1 MAKWTI
7 IKHADL
13 LKPPGPGRADR
24 VKIFLEKIKSGSPFE
39 TTAGNVVLDK
49 TQLAAVQ
56 KDIRK
61 SGFSM
66 LMSGKVGSKR
76 ITVQYPN
83 HFYKSLEF
91 GGKGVGSGT
100 SAEDDALLKFR
111 KNLHEELA
119 KSKTKTIRVK
129 VGKRTVNVADI
140 VSTPGTPKSDFHL
153 VDDKGKAVAWISHK
167 AAKKAKDFQQYGGLT
182 KEFDTHYKKSKDV
195 VSFLNKVKQ
204 MRPKGLV
211 RGDSLWRYV
220 KDKQVILYTVWGP
233 DYGKNPGINNVDEFH
248 QDEMKLVK
256 VGSTYQIKSLHKM
269 VNGELPKNSS
279 SLGDYT
285 GIYVARFT
293 SDRPGLGIAF
303 ARIGVFARAYV
314 SGQATEI

>member
-7 IKHADL
+7 LGHSEL
-13 LKPPGPGRADR
+13 LKPPGPNRADR

-39 TTAGNVVLDK
+39 TTIGNVVIDK
-49 TQLAAVQ
+49 IQLASIQ

-61 SGFSM
+61 AGFSM
-66 LMSGKVGSKR
+66 LMGGKAGAKR
-76 ITVQYPN
+76 VTVQYPKQ
-83 HFYKSLEF
+83 FYKTAEF
-91 GGKGVGSGT
+91 GGKGIGSGT

-111 KNLHEELA
+111 KNIHEALA
-119 KSKTKTIRVK
+119 KSKTRTIKVK

-140 VSTPGTPKSDFHL
+140 ISTPGTPKSDFHL

-167 AAKKAKDFQQYGGLT
+167 AAKTAKDFQQYGGLT

-195 VSFLNKVKQ
+195 VAFLDTVRK
-204 MRPKGLV
+204 MRPKGLQ

-220 KDKQVILYTVWGP
+220 KDKKVVLYTVWGP
-233 DYGKNPGINNVDEFH
+233 DYGKTPGINNVDEFH

-256 VGSTYQIKSLHKM
+256 VGSVYEIKSLHKM
-269 VNGELPKNSS
+269 INGQLPKPS

-285 GIYVARFT
+285 GIYVARYT

-314 SGQATEI
+314 SGKATEV

>member
-7 IKHADL
+7 LAHSEL
-13 LKPPGPGRADR
+13 LKPPGPNRADR
-24 VKIFLEKIKSGSPFE
+24 VKIFLEKVKNGSPFE
-39 TTAGNVVLDK
+39 TTLGNVVIDK
-49 TQLAAVQ
+49 TLLAAIQ
-56 KDIRK
+56 KEIKK
-61 SGFSM
+61 SGFNM
-66 LMSGKVGSKR
+66 LMGGKIGSKR
-76 ITVQYPN
+76 VTIQYPKQ
-83 HFYKSLEF
+83 FYKTPEF
-91 GGKGVGSGT
+91 GGKGIGSGT
-100 SAEDDALLKFR
+100 SAEDTALLKFK
-111 KNLHEELA
+111 KNLHEALA
-119 KSKTKTIRVK
+119 KSKTKTIKVK

-195 VSFLNKVKQ
+195 MSFLNKVKQ
-204 MRPKGLV
+204 MRPKGLE

-220 KDKQVILYTVWGP
+220 KDKNVVLYTVWGP
-233 DYGKNPGINNVDEFH
+233 DYGGSPGINNVDEFH
-248 QDEMKLVK
+248 QDEMTLIK

-269 VNGELPKNSS
+269 INGELPKNS

-293 SDRPGLGIAF
+293 SDRPGLGIPF

>member
-1 MAKWTI
+1 MAQWKI
-7 IKHADL
+7 LGHSEL
-13 LKPPGPGRADR
+13 LKPPGPNRADR

-39 TTAGNVVLDK
+39 TTMGNVVIDK
-49 TQLAAVQ
+49 VQLPAIQ

-66 LMSGKVGSKR
+66 LMGGKVGNKKV
-76 ITVQYPN
+76 IVQYPKQ
-83 HFYKSLEF
+83 FYKSLEF

-111 KNLHEELA
+111 KNLHEALA
-119 KSKTKTIRVK
+119 KSKTKTIKIK
-129 VGKRTVNVADI
+129 VGKRTVSAADI

-153 VDDKGKAVAWISHK
+153 IDDKGKAVAWISHK

-182 KEFDTHYKKSKDV
+182 KEYDTHYRHLKDV
-195 VSFLNKVKQ
+195 TSFLDKVRR
-204 MRPKGLV
+204 MRPKGLE

-220 KDKQVILYTVWGP
+220 KDKKVVLYTVWGP
-233 DYGKNPGINNVDEFH
+233 DYGKARGINNVDEFH

-256 VGSTYQIKSLHKM
+256 SGSSYEIKSLHKM
-269 VNGELPKNSS
+269 VNGELPKNS

-293 SDRPGLGIAF
+293 SDRPGLGIPF

>member
-1 MAKWTI
+1 MAQWKILT
-7 IKHADL
+7 HSEL
-13 LKPPGPGRADR
+13 LKPPGPTREDR
-24 VKIFLEKIKSGSPFE
+24 VKVFLDKINSGSPFE
-39 TTAGNVVLDK
+39 TTLGDVVIDK
-49 TQLAAVQ
+49 IQLAAIK

-66 LMSGKVGSKR
+66 LMGGKIGSKR
-76 ITVQYPN
+76 VTVQYPKQ
-83 HFYKSLEF
+83 FYKSNEF

-100 SAEDDALLKFR
+100 SAEDNALLMFR
-111 KNLHEELA
+111 KALKQTIA
-119 KSKTKTIRVK
+119 KHKTKTIKIK
-129 VGKRTVNVADI
+129 VGKRLVNVADI
-140 VSTPGTPKSDFHL
+140 ISTPGTPKSDFHL
-153 VDDKGKAVAWISHK
+153 VDDSGRAVAWISHK

-195 VSFLNKVKQ
+195 MSFLDTVKKL
-204 MRPKGLV
+204 RPKGLQ

-220 KDKQVILYTVWGP
+220 KDKKVVLYTVWGP
-233 DYGKNPGINNVDEFH
+233 DFGGAPGINNVDEFH

-256 VGSTYQIKSLHKM
+256 TGTSYTIQSLHKM
-269 VNGELPKNSS
+269 VNGELPKNS

-293 SDRPGLGIAF
+293 SDRPGLGIPF

-314 SGQATEI
+314 SGQATQI